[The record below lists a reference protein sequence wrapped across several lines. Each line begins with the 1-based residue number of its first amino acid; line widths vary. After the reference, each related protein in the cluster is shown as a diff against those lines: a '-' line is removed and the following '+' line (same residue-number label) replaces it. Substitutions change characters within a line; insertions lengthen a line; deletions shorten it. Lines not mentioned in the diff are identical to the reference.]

1 MGKVI
6 RVPLPT
12 TVLIVPAAIPAA
24 KIATICQAFKARDV
38 SERGRREEA
47 GQPYPGLR

>member
-1 MGKVI
+1 VI

-24 KIATICQAFKARDV
+24 KIATICQSFKAWDV
-38 SERGRREEA
+38 SERGRREE
-47 GQPYPGLR
+47 GHSPIRGVR